1 MVDKI
6 TESMPSISN
15 LGGAAQKVEKV
26 GAGQDFS
33 SFMKDAT
40 EKKRETLKKRIKD
53 IQNKIKEKNANKNI
67 TLTTSRANYIDPRIT
82 VAFFK
87 NYDIPIEKAFSKTL
101 MKNFVWALDTPKSY
115 TFSTKLILSAMGE
128 QF

>member
-40 EKKRETLKKRIKD
+40 ENSIETLKSG
-53 IQNKIKEKNANKNI
+53 E
-67 TLTTSRANYIDPRIT
+67 
-82 VAFFK
+82 
-87 NYDIPIEKAFSKTL
+87 
-101 MKNFVWALDTPKSY
+101 
-115 TFSTKLILSAMGE
+115 AMGMKGITGNADLNDVVSAINSAE
-128 QF
+128 STLQLVTTIRDKMIQAYQEVLRMPI

>member
-26 GAGQDFS
+26 GTGQDFS

-40 EKKRETLKKRIKD
+40 ENSIETLKSG
-53 IQNKIKEKNANKNI
+53 E
-67 TLTTSRANYIDPRIT
+67 
-82 VAFFK
+82 
-87 NYDIPIEKAFSKTL
+87 
-101 MKNFVWALDTPKSY
+101 
-115 TFSTKLILSAMGE
+115 AMGMKGITGNADLNDVVSAINSAE
-128 QF
+128 STLQLVTTIRDKMIQAYQEVMRMPI

>member
-15 LGGAAQKVEKV
+15 LVGDAQKVEKV

-40 EKKRETLKKRIKD
+40 ENSIETLKSGEAMSMKAVSYTHLTLPTKRI
-53 IQNKIKEKNANKNI
+53 
-67 TLTTSRANYIDPRIT
+67 
-82 VAFFK
+82 V
-87 NYDIPIEKAFSKTL
+87 
-101 MKNFVWALDTPKSY
+101 
-115 TFSTKLILSAMGE
+115 
-128 QF
+128 

>member
-15 LGGAAQKVEKV
+15 LGGAAQKAENV

-40 EKKRETLKKRIKD
+40 ENSIETLKYGEAMRMKGITGNADLNDVVSAINSAESTLQLVTTIRDKM
-53 IQNKIKEKNANKNI
+53 IQAYQEVM
-67 TLTTSRANYIDPRIT
+67 RM
-82 VAFFK
+82 
-87 NYDIPIEKAFSKTL
+87 PI
-101 MKNFVWALDTPKSY
+101 
-115 TFSTKLILSAMGE
+115 
-128 QF
+128 

>member
-26 GAGQDFS
+26 GGGQDFS

-40 EKKRETLKKRIKD
+40 ENSIETLKAG
-53 IQNKIKEKNANKNI
+53 E
-67 TLTTSRANYIDPRIT
+67 
-82 VAFFK
+82 
-87 NYDIPIEKAFSKTL
+87 
-101 MKNFVWALDTPKSY
+101 
-115 TFSTKLILSAMGE
+115 AMGLKGITGNADLNDVVSAINSAE
-128 QF
+128 STLQLVTTIRDKMIQAYQEVMRMPI

>member
-15 LGGAAQKVEKV
+15 LGGGAQKTENG

-40 EKKRETLKKRIKD
+40 ENSIETLKSGEAMSMKGSTGNADLNDVVSAINSAESTLQLVTTIRDKM
-53 IQNKIKEKNANKNI
+53 IQAYQEVM
-67 TLTTSRANYIDPRIT
+67 RM
-82 VAFFK
+82 
-87 NYDIPIEKAFSKTL
+87 PI
-101 MKNFVWALDTPKSY
+101 
-115 TFSTKLILSAMGE
+115 
-128 QF
+128 

>member
-26 GAGQDFS
+26 GASQDFS

-40 EKKRETLKKRIKD
+40 ENSIETLKSGEDMGMKGITGNADLNDVVSAINSAESTLQLVTTIRDKM
-53 IQNKIKEKNANKNI
+53 IQAYQEVM
-67 TLTTSRANYIDPRIT
+67 RM
-82 VAFFK
+82 
-87 NYDIPIEKAFSKTL
+87 PI
-101 MKNFVWALDTPKSY
+101 
-115 TFSTKLILSAMGE
+115 
-128 QF
+128 

>member
-15 LGGAAQKVEKV
+15 LGGAAQKTENV

-40 EKKRETLKKRIKD
+40 ENSIETLKSG
-53 IQNKIKEKNANKNI
+53 E
-67 TLTTSRANYIDPRIT
+67 
-82 VAFFK
+82 
-87 NYDIPIEKAFSKTL
+87 
-101 MKNFVWALDTPKSY
+101 
-115 TFSTKLILSAMGE
+115 AMGMKGITGTADLNDVVSAINSAE
-128 QF
+128 STLQLVTTIRDKMIQAYQEVMRMPI

>member
-26 GAGQDFS
+26 GGGQDFS

-40 EKKRETLKKRIKD
+40 ENSIETLKAG
-53 IQNKIKEKNANKNI
+53 E
-67 TLTTSRANYIDPRIT
+67 
-82 VAFFK
+82 
-87 NYDIPIEKAFSKTL
+87 
-101 MKNFVWALDTPKSY
+101 
-115 TFSTKLILSAMGE
+115 AMGMKGITGNADLNDVVSAINSAE
-128 QF
+128 STLQLVTTIRDKMIQAYQEVMRMPI